1 MSTFAIVVA
10 ESIPG
15 QGGYSSGGGAFNFGS
30 GGYTTGGTGG
40 GSSAGFSAPAAGASS
55 GYAGGAGAASG
66 QGAEGA
72 AQQGPQVFRYVSVHS
87 APADPDDEAVKTVRV
102 PGGNNKH
109 VNIIFV
115 KAPSNGAD
123 QKTEIV
129 LPEQDEQKNLVYV
142 LVKKTDSTANLKI
155 KRPQPTKPTQ
165 PEVRVRS
172 GCYCY

>member
-30 GGYTTGGTGG
+30 GGYTTGGSGG
-40 GSSAGFSAPAAGASS
+40 GSSAGFSAPAPGASS
-55 GYAGGAGAASG
+55 GYAGGSASG
-66 QGAEGA
+66 QGTEGG

-87 APADPDDEAVKTVRV
+87 APADPDDEAVKTIRV

-142 LVKKTDSTANLKI
+142 LVKKVDAAANLKI
-155 KRPQPTKPTQ
+155 KKPQTTKPPQ
-165 PEVRVRS
+165 PEVR
-172 GCYCY
+172 GHGIYYLNCC